1 MKRVKKPKP
10 SNRNKFIL
18 SSKQMDKLKKQIEF
32 NATREALACFIMGG
46 INLFGWN
53 IDEVDRLAVEC
64 IRTHT
69 YLEDGVVSRKELYDI
84 IDKAIE
90 GQVRYK

>member
-1 MKRVKKPKP
+1 MKRVKKPK
-10 SNRNKFIL
+10 SNNRDKFL
-18 SSKQMDKLKKQIEF
+18 MSGKQMDKLKKQIEF

-46 INLFGWN
+46 INIFGWS
-53 IDEVDRLAVEC
+53 IDDVDRLAVEC
-64 IRTHT
+64 IRSHT
-69 YLEDGVVSRKELYDI
+69 YLEDGVVSRKELYAI